1 MYQLDY
7 VPIKPANLNDYFV
20 RYKETNYEKYFNEF
34 LYFYEPVLNR
44 NARLFI
50 KKYSLD
56 SNRIDDLKQIFSSL
70 LWSKLQNYDLDIPLL
85 QLIKYKTLKAWHE
98 YVRTVCGNVHID
110 NYNQYQNLR
119 KVALLHS
126 QQPKSKPLVKVIAD
140 IAKELNISENTVR
153 NCIITSTQFKQNNNL
168 DIHNKDNENYFNL
181 SITDVEINTLSP
193 EDIYFKNEQQEKLR
207 TALSKLKPK
216 DLRLI
221 ELVFGIRPDCLKS
234 KEKMTIRE
242 ASLRVG
248 LTAEGAEKRLKKI
261 LKQLK
266 EDFQKQ
272 L

>member
-44 NARLFI
+44 NAQLFI
-50 KKYSLD
+50 NKYSLD
-56 SNRIDDLKQIFSSL
+56 NNRINDLKQIFSSL
-70 LWSKLQNYDLDIPLL
+70 LWSELQSYNSDIPLL
-85 QLIKYKTLKAWHE
+85 QLIKYKVLKAWHE

-110 NYNQYQNLR
+110 NNNLYQNLR

-126 QQPKSKPLVKVIAD
+126 QQPKSKPLEKVIAD
-140 IAKELNISENTVR
+140 IAKKLNISENTVQ
-153 NCIITSTQFKQNNNL
+153 NCIITSTQFKQNSNL
-168 DIHNKDNENYFNL
+168 DIQNQDNGNYL
-181 SITDVEINTLSP
+181 SSSITDVEINTLSP
-193 EDIYFKNEQQEKLR
+193 EDIYFKNEQREKLK
-207 TALSKLKPK
+207 TALSKLEPQ
-216 DLRLI
+216 DSRLI
-221 ELVFGIRPDCLKS
+221 ELIFGICPDCLKS

-261 LKQLK
+261 LKRLK
-266 EDFQKQ
+266 EN
-272 L
+272 LE

>member
-7 VPIKPANLNDYFV
+7 VPIRLANLNDYFV

-44 NARLFI
+44 NAQLFI
-50 KKYSLD
+50 NKYSLD
-56 SNRIDDLKQIFSSL
+56 NNRINDLKQIFSSL
-70 LWSKLQNYDLDIPLL
+70 MWSELQSYDSDIPLL
-85 QLIKYKTLKAWHE
+85 QLIKYKALKAWHK

-110 NYNQYQNLR
+110 NNNLYQNLR

-126 QQPKSKPLVKVIAD
+126 QQPKSKPLEKVIAD
-140 IAKELNISENTVR
+140 IAKKLNISENTVQ
-153 NCIITSTQFKQNNNL
+153 NCIITSTRFKQNSNL
-168 DIHNKDNENYFNL
+168 DIHNKDNENYFSS

-193 EDIYFKNEQQEKLR
+193 EDIYFKNEQIEKLK
-207 TALSKLKPK
+207 TALSKLEPQ
-216 DLRLI
+216 DSRLI
-221 ELVFGIRPDCLKS
+221 ELIFGICPDCLKS

-261 LKQLK
+261 LKRLK
-266 EDFQKQ
+266 EN
-272 L
+272 LE

>member
-44 NARLFI
+44 NAQLFI
-50 KKYSLD
+50 NKYSLD
-56 SNRIDDLKQIFSSL
+56 NNRINDLKQIFSSL
-70 LWSKLQNYDLDIPLL
+70 LWSELQSYDSDIPLL
-85 QLIKYKTLKAWHE
+85 QLIKYKALKAWHK

-110 NYNQYQNLR
+110 NNNLYQNLR

-126 QQPKSKPLVKVIAD
+126 QQPKSKPLEKVIAD

-153 NCIITSTQFKQNNNL
+153 NCIITSTQFKQNSNL
-168 DIHNKDNENYFNL
+168 DIHNKDNENYFIS
-181 SITDVEINTLSP
+181 SIADIEIDTLSP
-193 EDIYFKNEQQEKLR
+193 EEIYFKNEQREKLK
-207 TALSKLKPK
+207 TALSKLKPQ

-221 ELVFGIRPDCLKS
+221 ELVFGICPNCLKS
-234 KEKMTIRE
+234 KEEITIRE
-242 ASLRVG
+242 ASLIVG

-261 LKQLK
+261 LKRLK
-266 EDFQKQ
+266 EN
-272 L
+272 LE